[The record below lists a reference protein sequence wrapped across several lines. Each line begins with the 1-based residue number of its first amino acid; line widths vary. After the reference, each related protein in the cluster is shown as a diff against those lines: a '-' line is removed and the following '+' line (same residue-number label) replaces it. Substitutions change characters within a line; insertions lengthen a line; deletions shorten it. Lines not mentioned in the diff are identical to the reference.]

1 MRSRGGP
8 RDRSVPRR
16 WSVHALARAAFVTAV
31 ALLTA
36 CGSSSSHTSHTGA
49 PTSAGPS
56 AKTSTS
62 TPLTTTTTVT
72 YRVKSGD
79 TLGSI
84 ARRFHVAVSAI
95 TSVNHITNPDRLPE
109 GQTLR
114 IPPRPPLGLVVT
126 PASGPP
132 GQAFQL
138 RLTGA
143 RPSETITFE
152 VDAPKGKFT
161 GPPHTADAGG
171 SVTATYQTSIT
182 DPAGTFN
189 VIAHGNAGT
198 TAHVAFAVAATTD
211 HT

>member
-1 MRSRGGP
+1 
-8 RDRSVPRR
+8 V
-16 WSVHALARAAFVTAV
+16 
-31 ALLTA
+31 
-36 CGSSSSHTSHTGA
+36 
-49 PTSAGPS
+49 
-56 AKTSTS
+56 
-62 TPLTTTTTVT
+62 TTTTTVT
-72 YRVKSGD
+72 YRVKHGD
-79 TLGSI
+79 TLSSI
-84 ARRFHVAVSAI
+84 ARRFRVAVSAI
-95 TSVNHITNPDRLPE
+95 TSANHITNPDRLPE

-126 PASGPP
+126 PTSGPP

-171 SVTATYQTSIT
+171 SVTATYQTSIN

-198 TAHVAFAVAATTD
+198 TARVTFAVAATTG